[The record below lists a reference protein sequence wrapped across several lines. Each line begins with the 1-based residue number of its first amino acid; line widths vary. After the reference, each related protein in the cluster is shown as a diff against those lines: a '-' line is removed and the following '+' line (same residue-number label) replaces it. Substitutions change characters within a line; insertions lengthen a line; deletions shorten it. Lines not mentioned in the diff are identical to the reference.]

1 MPVTPSPKRLR
12 PLQKRLRPLR
22 KRPRPLKRRL
32 RRRAALWAGAL
43 ACLAALPC
51 AGASAQPVPAPAP
64 APAPPA
70 APVPGGFPALPATP
84 FFRVVPM
91 NEARAIG
98 FFTSLFPDCS
108 VQGPVVARLVEGPKH
123 GSVRFSAEASFP
135 RYAPSS
141 PLAPCNTRKVEGLKM
156 IFEAAEGYE
165 GLDAYRV
172 LLINPDGS
180 ATTLDVKVS
189 IR

>member
-1 MPVTPSPKRLR
+1 MTPS
-12 PLQKRLRPLR
+12 QKR
-22 KRPRPLKRRL
+22 RPRRVAWTGSG
-32 RRRAALWAGAL
+32 AAWTGAL

-51 AGASAQPVPAPAP
+51 AGAPAQPAPAP
-64 APAPPA
+64 VQAAPAPLPAPTPPEASPA
-70 APVPGGFPALPATP
+70 APAPGGFPALPATP
-84 FFRVVPM
+84 YFRVVPM

-108 VQGPVVARLVEGPKH
+108 VQGPVVARLVEAPKH
-123 GSVRFSAEASFP
+123 GSVRFTAEASFP

-141 PLAPCNTRKVEGLKM
+141 PLAACNARKVEGLKM

-165 GLDAYRV
+165 GIDAFRV

-189 IR
+189 VR

>member
-1 MPVTPSPKRLR
+1 MPSPKR
-12 PLQKRLRPLR
+12 PH
-22 KRPRPLKRRL
+22 
-32 RRRAALWAGAL
+32 RATPWWAGAL
-43 ACLAALPC
+43 AGLAALPC
-51 AGASAQPVPAPAP
+51 AGAPAQPVPAPAP
-64 APAPPA
+64 APAPTPAPAPPEAPPA
-70 APVPGGFPALPATP
+70 APAPGGFPALPATP

-108 VQGPVVARLVEGPKH
+108 AQGPVVARLVEGPKH
-123 GSVRFSAEASFP
+123 GSVRFVAEPSFP

-141 PLAPCNTRKVEGLKM
+141 PLASCNARKVEGLKM

-165 GLDAYRV
+165 GLDAYRM
-172 LLINPDGS
+172 LIINPDGS
-180 ATTLDVKVS
+180 ATNLDVKVS

>member
-1 MPVTPSPKRLR
+1 MTPSPKR
-12 PLQKRLRPLR
+12 
-22 KRPRPLKRRL
+22 PRPSEKRL

-43 ACLAALPC
+43 AGLAALPC
-51 AGASAQPVPAPAP
+51 AGAPAQPAPAPVPAPAP
-64 APAPPA
+64 APAPPEAPPA
-70 APVPGGFPALPATP
+70 APGPGGFPALPATP

-123 GSVRFSAEASFP
+123 GSVRFTAEASFP